1 MVFLTQRQ
9 RLNVVE
15 RFGGGTNLHSVP
27 NAGPPPVDVPTRLFD
42 TSRRGDRGIVVATLK
57 PLKRL
62 EHAIRAVA
70 AVRSGGTRPT
80 LDIYGRDAGS
90 RAELEREIAET
101 GSQSSIN
108 LRGYTAHAAQHFA
121 EASFSLM
128 TSLTEGQS
136 LVLLESMA
144 AGCVPISYDIR
155 YGPEELIVDGET
167 GFLVP
172 AGDLDAL
179 IETIRSFLTLPS
191 RKLRRLRRQ
200 CQERLTTFSDAEVY
214 ARWCLVQQAAVSQ
227 SARRISLTRLEVP
240 AFEIESVGEQLNVS
254 VHVRAD
260 WDATRWAAPDAPVA
274 AAHLLLKGRRRGT
287 PQRFAMQLEPA
298 DEESIGGPGPEL
310 RGSSLLDPALIDVGE
325 QISDIYVEVSCEA
338 TARQVRLKS
347 DREIAVAAPGCDVFA
362 TGYGNVS
369 LRLAG

>member
-1 MVFLTQRQ
+1 
-9 RLNVVE
+9 
-15 RFGGGTNLHSVP
+15 
-27 NAGPPPVDVPTRLFD
+27 
-42 TSRRGDRGIVVATLK
+42 
-57 PLKRL
+57 
-62 EHAIRAVA
+62 
-70 AVRSGGTRPT
+70 
-80 LDIYGRDAGS
+80 
-90 RAELEREIAET
+90 
-101 GSQSSIN
+101 
-108 LRGYTAHAAQHFA
+108 
-121 EASFSLM
+121 
-128 TSLTEGQS
+128 
-136 LVLLESMA
+136 
-144 AGCVPISYDIR
+144 
-155 YGPEELIVDGET
+155 
-167 GFLVP
+167 
-172 AGDLDAL
+172 
-179 IETIRSFLTLPS
+179 
-191 RKLRRLRRQ
+191 
-200 CQERLTTFSDAEVY
+200 
-214 ARWCLVQQAAVSQ
+214 VSQ

-240 AFEIESVGEQLNVS
+240 AFEIESVGEQLNLS